1 MSSYDELIQKIS
13 EKVSSTKNHAYSS
26 SDLTEITS
34 ALLNSPGQT
43 IKKIVPSNGGQSY
56 EEVETQPGD
65 TYRAEL
71 GKMVVKEFGVSKEE
85 AEKAKSM
92 PITKDHAA
100 ALMGVAKASIGGYL
114 DTGKKL
120 TLDVTDP
127 KSTKMSIQKVTLAEK
142 TEATNKI
149 VKNEDTGK
157 YETVPT
163 GKTIRTAERTAL
175 KASNTV
181 PDYLKKEV

>member
-1 MSSYDELIQKIS
+1 MSSYDELLAKIS
-13 EKVSSTKNHAYSS
+13 EKVSTTNNHSYSNT
-26 SDLTEITS
+26 DLCEVTA
-34 ALLNSPGQT
+34 ALLNSPGQVV
-43 IKKIVPSNGGQSY
+43 KKVMATDGGKNYQM
-56 EEVETQPGD
+56 VDTQPTD
-65 TYRAEL
+65 AYRAEL

-92 PITKDHAA
+92 PISKDHAA
-100 ALMGVAKASIGGYL
+100 ALMGVAKASLNGYL
-114 DTGKKL
+114 DTGKKF
-120 TLDVTDP
+120 TFDTSDP

-149 VKNEDTGK
+149 VKNEETGK

-163 GKTIRTAERTAL
+163 GKTIQTSERTAL